1 MPAIRLAEPAPLAP
15 DCPALL
21 EEAWQE
27 LQKVRALFSMA
38 SRIGRQVAWQV
49 DLATLAL
56 TWSEDV
62 RALYELPAGGP
73 PTVEE
78 TIGFFAP
85 EYPGPIR
92 QRFEGC
98 IATGAGFDM
107 ALQIITGQGRR
118 VWIRILGEA
127 ARAPGGQIGWV
138 QGVMQNI
145 DEHKRAEA
153 GILTLNA
160 ELEVRVQERTVQ
172 LEALNREMQ
181 AFSYSVAH
189 DLRSPLN
196 TVSGFGQMLL
206 KSHGKN
212 LDDKGRHCL
221 ARIQEGAR

>member
-1 MPAIRLAEPAPLAP
+1 MIGVTLILLLVFMAVAIPVAVSLGVLGIALEHIFSPLPLIRAIGEVSWSASNEFLLVSVPMSIAGIAFFTRIVENSLRSVPAEVIDVAT
-15 DCPALL
+15 
-21 EEAWQE
+21 
-27 LQKVRALFSMA
+27 A
-38 SRIGRQVAWQV
+38 S
-49 DLATLAL
+49 
-56 TWSEDV
+56 
-62 RALYELPAGGP
+62 GGSP
-73 PTVEE
+73 
-78 TIGFFAP
+78 
-85 EYPGPIR
+85 
-92 QRFEGC
+92 
-98 IATGAGFDM
+98 
-107 ALQIITGQGRR
+107 LQIITGQGRR